1 MALVIVFS
9 LPLAGVQELYCSDI
23 ITPWGGDKEIP
34 GKIKWG
40 MSKAETKQILMRT
53 EKQHVEEFP
62 NKLIMKIGTDTI
74 TTYTYFF
81 TNNDELAIVEK
92 VRSSQGSI
100 LYSSYIDI
108 FKKIHGDP
116 ESICF
121 DHDSICWSIKGH
133 GLELK
138 HDPAEDTLII
148 KTYHRQLLLK
158 YTKQKIERL
167 KKAIKQPESL
177 SEVDKKGAT
186 LPDKIAVPPAHSQEP
201 YRSDIITPGGGNK
214 YGSRSIKWG
223 MSKTKVKKILLKKE
237 REPIN
242 ESPYWLIITKGDRTR
257 KYIFTDDNKLGFV
270 ETFER
275 AYTQDRAS
283 EIYTIWKKSLT
294 ASHGPPSRADYY
306 ELEWKKT
313 NHGLLLE
320 LDYVKNIIY
329 IKSYDKQLLTNY
341 LNQIQ

>member
-9 LPLAGVQELYCSDI
+9 LPLAGVQELYCSNI

-53 EKQHVEEFP
+53 EKQPVEEFP
-62 NKLIMKIGTDTI
+62 NKLIMRIGTDTI

-81 TNNDELAIVEK
+81 TDNDELAIVE
-92 VRSSQGSI
+92 RDLCSRSI

-108 FKKIHGDP
+108 FKNIHGEP

-121 DHDSICWSIKGH
+121 DHDSTCWSIRGY

-158 YTKQKIERL
+158 YTEQKIERL
-167 KKAIKQPESL
+167 KKAIKQAESP
-177 SEVDKKGAT
+177 VDKKGAT
-186 LPDKIAVPPAHSQEP
+186 LPDKIAVPPAHSQEF

-223 MSKTKVKKILLKKE
+223 MSRTKVKEILLKKE

-242 ESPYWLIITKGDRTR
+242 ESPYWLIITKGDRTC
-257 KYIFTDDNKLGFV
+257 KYIFTDDNKLAFV

-275 AYTQDRAS
+275 AYTDS
-283 EIYTIWKKSLT
+283 NSKTLYLINEKSL
-294 ASHGPPSRADYY
+294 SDIHGPPSRVDYY
-306 ELEWKKT
+306 ESEWEKT

-329 IKSYDKQLLTNY
+329 IKSYDKQLLANY